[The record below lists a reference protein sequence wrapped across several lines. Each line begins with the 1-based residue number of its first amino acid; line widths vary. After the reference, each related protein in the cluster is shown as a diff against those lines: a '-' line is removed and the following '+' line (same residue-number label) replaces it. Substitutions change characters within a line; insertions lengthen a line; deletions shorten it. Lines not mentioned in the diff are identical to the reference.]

1 MHKHILNKIDDHLND
16 LKTRNPRVY
25 AQEERVLAMQESR
38 LGYEVAQAPVGVKN
52 WERSK

>member
-1 MHKHILNKIDDHLND
+1 MHKAILNKISDHLDD

-38 LGYEVAQAPVGVKN
+38 LGYEVAQAPVAVKS
-52 WERSK
+52 WEKSR